1 MYVYAQQVHRFPF
14 SVVFIIFVV
23 VGLVEGT
30 NSFQFVQSQVALKIR
45 FIIFRV
51 ERLLDKKVGISSGVF
66 IERWKQEK
74 KLCT

>member
-1 MYVYAQQVHRFPF
+1 MCMLNRCIDFH
-14 SVVFIIFVV
+14 SVSSSSFFFV

-51 ERLLDKKVGISSGVF
+51 ERMLDKKVGISSGVF
-66 IERWKQEK
+66 IER
-74 KLCT
+74 

>member
-14 SVVFIIFVV
+14 SVVFIILFVV
-23 VGLVEGT
+23 ELVEGT

-66 IERWKQEK
+66 IER
-74 KLCT
+74 